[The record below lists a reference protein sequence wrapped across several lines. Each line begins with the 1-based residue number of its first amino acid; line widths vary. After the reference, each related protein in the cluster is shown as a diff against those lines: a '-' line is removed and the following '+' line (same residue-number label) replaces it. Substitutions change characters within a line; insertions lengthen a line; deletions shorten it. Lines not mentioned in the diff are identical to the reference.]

1 MDTAT
6 TKSSK
11 SSKLSELKS
20 AIIREPLI
28 VNAGATVME
37 AIALMSSGRVQ
48 CDAENHSD
56 NHQQQAKRSGV
67 ALAPGWLGGE

>member
-6 TKSSK
+6 TK

-28 VNAGATVME
+28 VNAGATVGE
-37 AIALMSSGRVQ
+37 LIGQVIP
-48 CDAENHSD
+48 NHLD
-56 NHQQQAKRSGV
+56 RATDGIFT
-67 ALAPGWLGGE
+67 L

>member
-6 TKSSK
+6 TK

-28 VNAGATVME
+28 VNAGATVGE
-37 AIALMSSGRVQ
+37 LIGQVTPDHLSF
-48 CDAENHSD
+48 
-56 NHQQQAKRSGV
+56 HQG
-67 ALAPGWLGGE
+67 